1 MVACI
6 FLNLIKVLKDKY
18 GCKTGYSGHEKSGLA
33 VSIAAVALGATSL
46 ERHIT
51 LDRTMYGSDQAASLT
66 PNGFKSLVSAV
77 RKIEKAIEGEKE
89 KNILDIEIS
98 AAKKLRAHIK

>member
-1 MVACI
+1 MDLMKKK
-6 FLNLIKVLKDKY
+6 LNFI
-18 GCKTGYSGHEKSGLA
+18 
-33 VSIAAVALGATSL
+33 
-46 ERHIT
+46 
-51 LDRTMYGSDQAASLT
+51 TMYGSDQAASLT

-98 AAKKLRAHIK
+98 MAKKLREHIKI